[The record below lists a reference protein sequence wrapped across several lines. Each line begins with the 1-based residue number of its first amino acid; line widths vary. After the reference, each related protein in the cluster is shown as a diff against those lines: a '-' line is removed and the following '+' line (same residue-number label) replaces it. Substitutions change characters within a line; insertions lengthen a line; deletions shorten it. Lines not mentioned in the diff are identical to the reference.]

1 MVIHVC
7 LGQCLLPKMY
17 LLYYSP
23 IEPEILRGKTMVT
36 INSWILTKSEWR
48 NWLQNSLV
56 QKKWL
61 KFCAMVK
68 DVLNYGVFLSQP
80 TRTLASSKYSLIKI
94 T

>member
-1 MVIHVC
+1 ME
-7 LGQCLLPKMY
+7 K
-17 LLYYSP
+17 
-23 IEPEILRGKTMVT
+23 
-36 INSWILTKSEWR
+36 LTTK
-48 NWLQNSLV
+48 QFGT
-56 QKKWL
+56 KKWL